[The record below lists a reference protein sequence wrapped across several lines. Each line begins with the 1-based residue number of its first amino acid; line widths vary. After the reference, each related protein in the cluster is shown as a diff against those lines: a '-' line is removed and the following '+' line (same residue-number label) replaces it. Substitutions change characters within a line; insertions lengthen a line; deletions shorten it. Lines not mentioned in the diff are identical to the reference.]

1 MKFTL
6 RILLLL
12 IVSLSINSSSNAQS
26 NQTCATALSIGN
38 YCIAINETPLVSIDG
53 NAYDYPNQITNL
65 GNGCPN
71 PGSSPSLE
79 LWYTFTAPGAVV
91 NISLEQQG
99 PILPSFIFP
108 YSEMLEVYGGSCSGP
123 TLISCNYNDNAI
135 SLSGLTIG
143 QTYYLRILDRNL
155 GEASGYVFH
164 AAYFIKICAD
174 CSAFNT
180 NISSSTGLTNCTGAP
195 ITLTSTA
202 NNNVSIQWQFNGTPT
217 GSTANSFVAT
227 QTGEY
232 SLLVTPNNTNVGCTS
247 YTTIA
252 NVFIGTPA
260 QLTSS
265 TGQFGLCNGATT
277 NTLLAPISTGNT
289 YAWSENGFPI
299 VNQSG
304 PSLIVSY
311 IGIYTLTLNDGVCP
325 QTTSSV
331 NIGQGENP
339 PSPQVSSLN
348 GTYIC
353 NGTPVQ
359 LESTSP
365 NSGIQYQWTLNGD
378 SIPDASFSSYSATQ
392 AGYYCLVA
400 INETGCYATSN
411 CFNIYEDCVGFE
423 TIASDLIKLYPNPAY
438 QHLTIELPSNQLVE
452 SFIVSDLQ
460 GRVVQV
466 QSNLNDNGIY
476 QIPVV
481 ALENGVY
488 HIGIKTN
495 NGLMM
500 KQFVKIN

>member
-1 MKFTL
+1 MKSIL

-12 IVSLSINSSSNAQS
+12 IASLSINSISNAQD

-38 YCIAINETPLVSIDG
+38 YCTAVNETPLVSIVGD
-53 NAYDYPNQITNL
+53 ATEYPNQITNL

-71 PGSSPSLE
+71 PDSSPTLE
-79 LWYTFTAPGAVV
+79 LWYTFTAPGAAV

-108 YSEMLEVYGGSCSGP
+108 YSEMLEVYSGNCLGLN
-123 TLISCNYNDNAI
+123 LISCNYNDNAI
-135 SLSGLTIG
+135 SLSGLTVG

-155 GEASGYVFH
+155 REATNYSFF

-195 ITLTSTA
+195 ITLTSTS

-217 GSTANSFVAT
+217 GSTANSIVAN
-227 QTGEY
+227 QTGAY
-232 SLLVTPNNTNVGCTS
+232 SLLVSPNNMNVGCTS

-289 YAWSENGFPI
+289 YAWSENGIPI
-299 VNQSG
+299 LNQSG
-304 PSLIVSY
+304 PSLIVSQ
-311 IGIYTLTLNDGVCP
+311 IGIYTLTLNDGVCS

-339 PSPQVSSLN
+339 PSPYVSTLP
-348 GTYIC
+348 GIYIC

-359 LESTSP
+359 LESPS

-378 SIPDASFSSYSATQ
+378 SIQGASLSSYSATQ

-411 CFNIYEDCVGFE
+411 CFDIYEDCVGFE
-423 TIASDLIKLYPNPAY
+423 TLASDLIKLYPNPAY

-466 QSNLNDNGIY
+466 QSKLNENGIY

-481 ALENGVY
+481 DLENGVY